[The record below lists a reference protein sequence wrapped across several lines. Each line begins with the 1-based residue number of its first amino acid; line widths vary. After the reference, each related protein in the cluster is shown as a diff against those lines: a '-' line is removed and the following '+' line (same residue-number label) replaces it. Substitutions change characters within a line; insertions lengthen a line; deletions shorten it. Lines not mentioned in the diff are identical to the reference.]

1 MGIFSSIIKGITGL
15 LGDIVG
21 FLIGV
26 DFDEF
31 DDQAQ
36 GALVNKQSN
45 IDPIPVVYGTRKV
58 GGVRVFVSTG
68 GGKKNEYLYMA
79 IALCEG
85 EIQAI
90 DQIYVNDKVHT
101 HSDYSGL
108 ITVTKKLGA
117 DGQQYASLLAGADD
131 SWGTNHRLRGVAY
144 LAIRIKYDADVFGGI
159 PEVQCVIR
167 GRKVYDPRTSTTA
180 YSDNPALCLRDYL
193 TNSRYGKGLPTSAI
207 DDTKF
212 IAAANE
218 YDGTVTSYTGGP
230 SITFISCNARLDTG
244 KTVFDNVKEMLQ
256 GMRGLL
262 PYTDGKYGLIVDK
275 AETSTFDLTP
285 DNILSDITVTD
296 AGKGKRFNR
305 VIAKFPNPQANWQMD
320 SVTYPVKSTDPNSDF
335 LTFLDEDNGEE
346 LVREINLNTI
356 TSLYQARDMARVVCE
371 ASRRNTRS
379 VTLTATS
386 EAMEIAVG
394 DVVRL
399 EQPSLG
405 WTGSARQL
413 MRVVS
418 TRIKDSGEVDLQL
431 IEYNNVYAWFEGDEE
446 LDNQDTTLPNP
457 FDVTAPTAP
466 NTSEDSALGPDGSVQ
481 TAVTLSWTEADDAFV
496 SEYEVQWG
504 LSSAATYSN
513 FVRTSETTVD
523 LFGLQVGSEYT
534 FRVRS
539 INTLGVRSD
548 FITETRTLVGDT
560 VAPGSVTLDGITPG
574 IRAITA
580 TWTNPTDLD
589 YAFTEVHVKDVNTT
603 PSVNDSPTRK
613 IAGEEYVHPVG
624 PGEITRYFF
633 LRAVDFSGNKGSFT
647 GTANNSGTSVKATQS
662 DLDDD
667 SVGSDQIESGAVTTA
682 AFAAGL
688 KPVQVV
694 SALPN
699 SALHGDMAFLT
710 TDNKLYRYDS
720 SAWTK
725 AVDGADIIANS
736 ITSGKILAG
745 AIGTTELAADAVV
758 ASKINVTSLDDIS
771 SDAGDI
777 DGGSIG
783 GITISPTKLY
793 QGNGTWAS
801 SNTGFYLDNT
811 GKFSLKDKL
820 FFNPS
825 NTKLT
830 VAGNIEADTITVND
844 SLVVLGPLEAKSLA
858 PGSITREMFSQDAL
872 DEIFGSLATS
882 VGGSNGDFK
891 ENTGNFTASGGTV
904 TLGTTSDK
912 FEHGTAS
919 VDVEF
924 LVDHF
929 FYVTTNYTT
938 TQAQATLNFEV
949 SANGT
954 FTDLA
959 SATKTHTLQFNEYD
973 LSSYYGYTYLVYYL
987 TGDVTKTFTTSE
999 IADNTDLQF
1008 RVRVTSVGTAF
1019 TGQTVPFTLEA
1030 NEGVT
1035 GVVSTGGNAD
1045 TLDNLDSTAFLRSNT
1060 NDTFDGDLT
1069 ITGQLILNGSIDQYN
1084 VTDLDVSDKTI
1095 TVNSGNTQTLSDGAG
1110 LIVDRGAAA
1119 DASILWN
1126 ETDDQFDVSHNIATP
1141 SIYLTKNVA
1150 TTTGNGTFSVSK
1162 TRLGNIHITNG
1173 AGANGSPKEAAIT
1186 FQGSNS
1192 SQSQAGIYVV
1202 NDNSSGTHMA
1212 LATTN
1217 SYAIG
1222 PKIAININN
1231 FGKVNFP
1238 RSRPT
1243 YDGYGLWASSDF
1255 TSADISNWDAAYGWG
1270 DHSTQGYLTSYTET
1284 DTLATVTGR
1293 GATTTNAISTGAIT
1307 SGGNIQASSSAGGG
1321 FSVGTDSIIG
1331 SNKRLTA
1338 ADGTASK
1345 AAYGFQSS
1353 SSTGLSY
1360 TSGNRLNFLS
1370 NGVVKA
1376 YIQPG
1381 SSNPIS
1387 PVLNV
1392 DGRTEINGV
1401 VTWTGG
1407 SSTNANTAYGWG
1419 DHASV
1424 GYSDEYKNYPTA
1436 SGGDHDTHHWNKTHA
1451 AYSNNGGSPTYIVL
1465 TTNVPQDNYSMG
1477 GFTLIFQNNY
1487 SGNDEGDVVNI
1498 YGYWNPESNSGFIG
1512 FRYHTSNP
1520 DCAPTIQVGRNSSG
1534 KTVFLI
1540 SNESGNYA
1548 QVVAKDLYLGYSAG
1562 SATSSWGDSWAFSE
1576 ASSTTGISNL
1586 NTLNRV
1592 GITAAQRT
1600 NWNTAYT
1607 YSQVGHLPLA
1617 GGALTGAVTSTG
1629 NITTTGNVSGEQ
1641 FRASY
1646 GTATEPA
1653 YTFKNDDD
1661 TGMYGANGS
1670 IKFAV
1675 NGSSRYTIGAT
1686 AHTMTGNLSLL
1697 GALSVGSV
1705 PQTVI
1710 SSSRVLSNVTANAN
1724 IITAGTLN
1732 MSRLTAAITPRNAT
1746 ELSNST
1752 DLDDLNGSSAGFYYQ
1767 TANADTPNNH
1777 YPSNEAGS
1785 LIVQKS
1791 AGNAT
1796 QLYQTYG
1803 KDTPKLYF
1811 RSNYTTGYGSW
1822 RRVFADD
1829 YHPNADKWTTARTV
1843 TVTLTGDVTG
1853 TANASIDGSVNKTI
1867 TIATSGS
1874 FTETDTL
1881 ATVTGRGATTSNAI
1895 STGAI
1900 TATTLKETDGGDG
1913 FTEIGSSNFGYFSW
1927 GVEIA
1932 NPNAN
1937 YRAMRFAGKKKYFV
1951 LEADVL
1957 GTSNANH
1964 TGMFWGNAD
1973 GTSIYAGNTTGYKT
1987 THQNTSLF
1995 HIRDINGNANQETY
2009 NPGFSPSDGAW
2020 HHQKIAATP
2029 DGYVRVW
2036 IDGDLKFE
2044 ETGYIPSAAGYLGF
2058 INYQGTLRL
2067 ANIRCRTINE
2077 DESQH
2082 YSQHIGNPNGAYA
2095 DDDRFIKLANNT
2107 ANNTGTLVTADNG
2120 NTWLNAD
2127 GGKDLWLNW
2136 VSLNN
2141 KSSKADLQVGD
2152 GNYGAAIFSVDAANR
2167 RVGVNDS
2174 SPSYSLD
2181 VNGTAR
2187 ITGAITSNGSVTAG
2201 NASTSLGYYV
2211 GTTQVIQGST
2221 RNLVNIGT
2229 ITSAAITTTADIS
2242 IPVAKKLYF
2251 GGGTHTY
2258 ISEDIDDRMR
2268 FFVGGAEFMRFTEG
2282 SSDSIG
2288 LYTATSILNGTLSVL
2303 GGNIDLRNNTAGDG
2317 SIIRD
2322 INFMTTAAEGS
2333 DDRVALIRGRNQ
2345 GGSGTTR
2352 GGNIVLYTR
2361 KANQSGFNATV
2372 MDNLGNFTLEANAY
2386 LAFGD
2391 TNTKVEE
2398 GGGNSVRVVT
2408 NHGYMEIGP
2417 QNGDWAHIQTDR
2429 TSFYFNRKITVDTGI
2444 VESYNEDLI
2453 LRRAQSSADQI
2464 TLGTSGVTFASGYNL
2479 NTTGGAITSGAIQ
2492 GSSTIDSTNVTTGTF
2507 RVYDG
2512 STFRGGLGTGQ
2523 WASGLSSQVANW
2535 SLYAVNTLNFHS
2547 NNSDV
2552 PQVTQT
2558 SSGFNSTIPYQ
2569 INGTTVIDVS
2579 RNISSGA
2586 ITTSGNISLTGGGMV
2601 EAPSSSGGENLVLR
2615 AAGEVTVD
2623 IDSNGNSG
2631 DNEYF
2636 RVRKHTNTDLFT
2648 VKETGEAKVYGPI
2661 EAKSLITQGTD
2672 SGFGLLRITHP
2683 DAAENYQRTS
2693 SKTGAIKITLPVSWT
2708 STMMRMTIQVYE
2720 YSQDESF
2727 TVYCGGY
2734 NYGSS
2739 SVWINTFAQIISSG
2753 NKNRDFTVRFAHDGT
2768 KCCIFIGELNSTWS
2782 YPQVAVTDFQAGF
2795 NAATTANWGSGW
2807 DVGYETSS
2815 FGTVS
2820 STESNTDIGV
2830 HHSSISVGGSEV
2842 ITTARNLTNIGTISS
2857 GSITSSGNVVSTG
2870 THNGS
2875 QFRASLGTQS
2885 APAYTFKTDDDTGFY
2900 GGGNTVYG
2908 VTGGQKRL
2916 TLNASGVSAHNDL
2929 IVLTGNLKFGTSTVI
2944 DSNRRNIYLDSFA
2957 GGDNNGIFFRN
2968 GFTSNSLGYNC
2979 SITVKDHNGASAD
2992 GLHISGYDGVG
3003 IGTGANTYSLDL
3015 LVDVSGNTNIY
3026 GHTNSVNGYKVNG
3039 TTVIDSNKNLGNIGG
3054 GLYKANLG
3062 STSFSWGGS
3071 TNYATLYGSHPD
3083 RWVMM
3088 TFPHIPY
3095 LQNSVRGFTGSSVGA
3110 VVRMESSTD
3119 YTNYW
3124 DVGVLHS
3131 VSGKDFAIASNAN
3144 SPKMRINTNGTAHF
3158 YRGAAWGET
3167 TQGPTKGTIHLDP
3180 ESATDHFGGAI
3191 TFGASDSGGGDSA
3204 HAGIYTRS
3212 DGSYGTKMYLATTD
3226 SYATGSKTAMTI
3238 DHGGAVTINR
3248 STLNAQNGFL
3258 VAGTTVITASRNLAN
3273 ITGLDMS
3280 ASSSAYVNLNRSAFI
3295 TFYGNGSA
3303 NHGIGSRQ
3311 NTGGATD
3318 DLRINSYAEVCI
3330 NLDSNNNNTSNADF
3344 LIGRHG
3350 GGIGA
3355 VDLLLSVSG
3364 EDGDLVTEGNV
3375 TAYGS
3380 PSDIRLKDNVKRIDD
3395 PIGKVKQLDGIT
3407 FNYKKDGSES
3417 TGLIAQQLLEVLPQ
3431 VVYETKDLND
3441 DSTHYAVRYGQ
3452 VVGLL
3457 VEAIK
3462 DQQDQIDT
3470 LKNIIEEMKNGDN

>member
-1 MGIFSSIIKGITGL
+1 MPAAVVSFIGSKLVAIGSAIGAASASAGVAMAVGAAAVVAGAVAAQKLISELYSIPNLDSDSSRQATVRGTVEPQKLIYGEALVSGPISFVGVAGTDNRDLYHSIVLAGHPSDSIS
-15 LGDIVG
+15 DIY
-21 FLIGV
+21 
-26 DFDEF
+26 F
-31 DDQAQ
+31 DDERIQSAHINGSGNVTTGVFGPKDGTTICVVRKLTGGQ
-36 GALVNKQSN
+36 TTADSVLDGAFNTINSSEHIGTNLTYIVTKFTLTENSQETWDKFLPNDIKALVK
-45 IDPIPVVYGTRKV
+45 
-58 GGVRVFVSTG
+58 
-68 GGKKNEYLYMA
+68 GK
-79 IALCEG
+79 
-85 EIQAI
+85 
-90 DQIYVNDKVHT
+90 
-101 HSDYSGL
+101 
-108 ITVTKKLGA
+108 
-117 DGQQYASLLAGADD
+117 
-131 SWGTNHRLRGVAY
+131 
-144 LAIRIKYDADVFGGI
+144 
-159 PEVQCVIR
+159 
-167 GRKVYDPRTSTTA
+167 KVYDPRQDSTSTHYDASVGVSTQRSTNSA
-180 YSDNPALCLRDYL
+180 TWAWSDNPVWCLVDYL
-193 TNSRYGKGLPTSAI
+193 TDDRFGMDIDLDRIDLSKAVDAADICDVAVSVPGGGESRYTCNGVIFGTATHKANINKILSSMNGMLTYTNGKYVIRAGAFESVGTGMTLTEDHMTGPVKLKTSFERNERFNTITGTFVDPEKNFKEIEFPKVQITSALTRDNSEELTRELKLSMTNSRYMAQRIAHKLIQLSDLQKVLTFPTNLAGVNISVGDRVNVTLSEFGYTNKTFVCLGWTLSESGSGGVNLTLREDDSSSYSDLAVSGYSTVTPAGGIQQGFFGVPDPSGLSATAHVESIELDWTNPANMTGIIAIEVFASPNSNWSSAVKIGETIGTQFVHDESNGVDPIVENDQRYYWVRARRFPSGEGSDAVSDRNPDSDTSTIQATKGALGDLSGLDTVGDSQI
-207 DDTKF
+207 DDNAVTNRTIADDAVDTDQINDGAVDTDQIANDAVDITK
-212 IAAANE
+212 IANTLESDNYVAGTSGWRLTTSGDFEAG
-218 YDGTVTSYTGGP
+218 DGT
-230 SITFISCNARLDTG
+230 F
-244 KTVFDNVKEMLQ
+244 
-256 GMRGLL
+256 RG
-262 PYTDGKYGLIVDK
+262 
-275 AETSTFDLTP
+275 A
-285 DNILSDITVTD
+285 
-296 AGKGKRFNR
+296 
-305 VIAKFPNPQANWQMD
+305 
-320 SVTYPVKSTDPNSDF
+320 
-335 LTFLDEDNGEE
+335 
-346 LVREINLNTI
+346 
-356 TSLYQARDMARVVCE
+356 
-371 ASRRNTRS
+371 
-379 VTLTATS
+379 LTATS
-386 EAMEIAVG
+386 GSIA
-394 DVVRL
+394 
-399 EQPSLG
+399 
-405 WTGSARQL
+405 
-413 MRVVS
+413 
-418 TRIKDSGEVDLQL
+418 
-431 IEYNNVYAWFEGDEE
+431 
-446 LDNQDTTLPNP
+446 
-457 FDVTAPTAP
+457 
-466 NTSEDSALGPDGSVQ
+466 
-481 TAVTLSWTEADDAFV
+481 
-496 SEYEVQWG
+496 
-504 LSSAATYSN
+504 
-513 FVRTSETTVD
+513 TTVTI
-523 LFGLQVGSEYT
+523 G
-534 FRVRS
+534 
-539 INTLGVRSD
+539 
-548 FITETRTLVGDT
+548 
-560 VAPGSVTLDGITPG
+560 
-574 IRAITA
+574 
-580 TWTNPTDLD
+580 
-589 YAFTEVHVKDVNTT
+589 
-603 PSVNDSPTRK
+603 
-613 IAGEEYVHPVG
+613 
-624 PGEITRYFF
+624 
-633 LRAVDFSGNKGSFT
+633 
-647 GTANNSGTSVKATQS
+647 GTAASTV
-662 DLDDD
+662 
-667 SVGSDQIESGAVTTA
+667 ESGAASGATA
-682 AFAAGL
+682 LQNG
-688 KPVQVV
+688 
-694 SALPN
+694 
-699 SALHGDMAFLT
+699 
-710 TDNKLYRYDS
+710 
-720 SAWTK
+720 
-725 AVDGADIIANS
+725 
-736 ITSGKILAG
+736 
-745 AIGTTELAADAVV
+745 
-758 ASKINVTSLDDIS
+758 DDIT
-771 SDAGDI
+771 
-777 DGGSIG
+777 DGTVG
-783 GITISPTKLY
+783 GITITSNSLY
-793 QGNGTWAS
+793 QGTGTWAN

-954 FTDLA
+954 FTDLT

-1548 QVVAKDLYLGYSAG
+1548 QVVAKDLYLGYSVN
-1562 SATSSWGDSWAFSE
+1562 SANANFGDSWAFSE
-1576 ASSTTGISNL
+1576 ASSTTAFSNL